1 MSYLFLVAGTAPGAM
16 VLLQSC
22 PHLTGLDGPF
32 FYAFNVRGPFL
43 GRNHRLCGGVHSHAY
58 AKNKSGAFL
67 AVFGVL
73 ATTFC
78 PLTTRN
84 ALRPFSRCA

>member
-1 MSYLFLVAGTAPGAM
+1 MNYLFLVAGTAPGAT

-43 GRNHRLCGGVHSHAY
+43 GRNHRLCGGVNSHAY
-58 AKNKSGAFL
+58 A
-67 AVFGVL
+67 
-73 ATTFC
+73 
-78 PLTTRN
+78 
-84 ALRPFSRCA
+84 

>member
-16 VLLQSC
+16 VLLQRC

-43 GRNHRLCGGVHSHAY
+43 GRNHLLCSGVNCHAY
-58 AKNKSGAFL
+58 A
-67 AVFGVL
+67 
-73 ATTFC
+73 
-78 PLTTRN
+78 
-84 ALRPFSRCA
+84 

>member
-43 GRNHRLCGGVHSHAY
+43 DRNHRLCSGVNSHAY
-58 AKNKSGAFL
+58 A
-67 AVFGVL
+67 
-73 ATTFC
+73 
-78 PLTTRN
+78 
-84 ALRPFSRCA
+84 

>member
-43 GRNHRLCGGVHSHAY
+43 GRNHRLCSGVNSHAY
-58 AKNKSGAFL
+58 A
-67 AVFGVL
+67 
-73 ATTFC
+73 
-78 PLTTRN
+78 
-84 ALRPFSRCA
+84 